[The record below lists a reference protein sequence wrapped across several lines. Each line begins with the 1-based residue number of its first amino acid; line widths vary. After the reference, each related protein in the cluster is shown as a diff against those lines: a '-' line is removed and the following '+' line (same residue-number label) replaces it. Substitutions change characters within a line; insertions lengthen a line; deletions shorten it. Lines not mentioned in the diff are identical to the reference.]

1 MFLLLKVFIN
11 FYINK
16 IIFLIMLNI
25 NFSKNFK
32 IQQTLINILN
42 YGFVDA
48 YYSKNLMN
56 FFAVPR
62 KKRRTVAS
70 KKNKP
75 IIKFKLLVFHV
86 FSKK

>member
-1 MFLLLKVFIN
+1 
-11 FYINK
+11 
-16 IIFLIMLNI
+16 MLNI

-62 KKRRTVAS
+62 KKRRIVTS

-75 IIKFKLLVFHV
+75 KIKLNFLVFHV